1 MAASGKLYLRKMKKV
16 ILLLIVFV
24 SCLSVNAQKTIWG
37 YLIDSTTN
45 EPIESAS
52 ITNTN
57 KKYTAITNNKGLF
70 KIEISKNDILSV
82 IAVGYHF
89 DTVLYSGLIAA
100 ADTLHLYLV
109 PLKRNLNNVTVQNT
123 GFSQYRI
130 DSLERDRDF
139 KEALGSPALKTVEL
153 ANSGAGFGISLN
165 RLSKKEK
172 NKRNAVQFFK
182 ESEKEAYIDYRF
194 SAEIVTKY
202 SGLKNDALQ
211 GFIQRHRPTYE
222 WLRKHPKEEDVK
234 YLINEKLK
242 EDKRTNQ

>member
-1 MAASGKLYLRKMKKV
+1 MKK
-16 ILLLIVFV
+16 ILLLIAL
-24 SCLSVNAQKTIWG
+24 LSISLSTIAQKTVWG
-37 YLIDSTTN
+37 YLLDSTSN

-70 KIEISKNDILSV
+70 KIQISRNDILSV

-89 DTVLYSGLIAA
+89 DTVLYNGLIAA
-100 ADTLHLYLV
+100 SDTLHLYLV
-109 PLKRNLNNVTVQNT
+109 PLKGNLGNVTVQST

-139 KEALGSPALKTVEL
+139 KEALGSPALKTVDL

-194 SAEIVTKY
+194 SAVIVTKY
-202 SGLKNDALQ
+202 SGLKNDDLQ
-211 GFIQRHRPTYE
+211 SFIQLHRPSYE

-242 EDKRTNQ
+242 ADKKLKN